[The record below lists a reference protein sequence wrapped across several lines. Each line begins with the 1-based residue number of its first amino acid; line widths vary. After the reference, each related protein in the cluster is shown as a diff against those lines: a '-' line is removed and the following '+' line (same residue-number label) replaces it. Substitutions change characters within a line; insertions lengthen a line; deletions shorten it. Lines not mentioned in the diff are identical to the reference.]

1 MNKIYKLLYKFW
13 GLDENDFNKETIV
26 FSDDL
31 IVKEDL
37 SFDESDLWFDSI
49 SYTADYSDIFSDE
62 DDDDFSYVE
71 VSKPNNK
78 KQEVI
83 DGLKYLKSKKTKTK
97 QDLDSIYTLEM
108 VLRTMK

>member
-49 SYTADYSDIFSDE
+49 S
-62 DDDDFSYVE
+62 
-71 VSKPNNK
+71 
-78 KQEVI
+78 
-83 DGLKYLKSKKTKTK
+83 
-97 QDLDSIYTLEM
+97 
-108 VLRTMK
+108 